1 MNPFVNEFPIYESL
15 ANGNAVIMI
24 YDLFIL
30 LLFLFE
36 LFLFY
41 NKERIIEDVK
51 LNQTKKIKPFRRFLV
66 KLSVNYEY
74 QGILMVTG
82 VLLVISLVVVS
93 SHHRILVS
101 ELFGILGSFALFII
115 IVFLVQHLF
124 MKIDQFQDIVV
135 SRFVDLIFYLVLGH
149 YFVLFA
155 NFISPPS
162 LPLGLIGLSFAL
174 MLCFSVMIRA
184 IANPSLIRSS
194 VSKRRKYHET
204 ASILKG
210 MLVLVVS
217 EMSILYLMVYNCFK
231 IDPNFYAANSDRALD
246 AFDMLY
252 YMVISFATIGYGDI
266 HPVRFNG
273 MIYGELVAM
282 VIGLASMF
290 STACFVGAVVSGAA
304 QMSWNQGLEAKD
316 QDHDNSSDRNLHN
329 ERKSM
334 ITVVREKLK
343 NKEL

>member
-1 MNPFVNEFPIYESL
+1 MNPLVNKFPVYEDL
-15 ANGNAVIMI
+15 ANGNTIIII

-36 LFLFY
+36 VFLFY
-41 NKERIIEDVK
+41 NKKRIVEDVK
-51 LNQTKKIKPFRRFLV
+51 NNKTKKIKPFRRFLV
-66 KLSVNYEY
+66 KLMVNYEY

-82 VLLVISLVVVS
+82 VLLVISLGVVS
-93 SHHRILVS
+93 LHHTILVR
-101 ELFGILGSFALFII
+101 ELVGILGSFGFFIV

-124 MKIDQFQDIVV
+124 MKIDQFQDIIV
-135 SRFVDLIFYLVLGH
+135 SRFVDLIFYLILGH

-155 NFISPPS
+155 NFISPPD

-174 MLCFSVMIRA
+174 FLCFAVMIRA

-231 IDPNFYAANSDRALD
+231 VNPNFYVSSSDRALD

-266 HPVRFNG
+266 HPVRIG
-273 MIYGELVAM
+273 GSIYGELVAM
-282 VIGLASMF
+282 VIGLTSMF
-290 STACFVGAVVSGAA
+290 STACFVGAVVAGAA
-304 QMSWNQGLEAKD
+304 QMSWNQAAASN
-316 QDHDNSSDRNLHN
+316 QDDEDDGSGQGAFNTP
-329 ERKSM
+329 KSM
-334 ITVVREKLK
+334 ITVIREKLK

>member
-1 MNPFVNEFPIYESL
+1 MNRFVNEFPVYETL
-15 ANGNAVIMI
+15 ANGNAIIII
-24 YDLFIL
+24 YDLFIM

-41 NKERIIEDVK
+41 NKERIVEEVK
-51 LNQTKKIKPFRRFLV
+51 LNKTKKIKPFRRFLV
-66 KLSVNYEY
+66 KLIVNYEY

-101 ELFGILGSFALFII
+101 ELMGILGSFGVFII

-174 MLCFSVMIRA
+174 ILCFSVMIRA
-184 IANPSLIRSS
+184 IANPSIIRSS

-231 IDPNFYAANSDRALD
+231 INPNFYVANSDRALD

-266 HPVRFNG
+266 HPVRLNG
-273 MIYGELVAM
+273 IIYGELVAM

-290 STACFVGAVVSGAA
+290 STACFVGAVVAGAA
-304 QMSWNQGLEAKD
+304 QMSWNQSLESGN
-316 QDHDNSSDRNLHN
+316 QDNSTDQEEHN

>member
-1 MNPFVNEFPIYESL
+1 MNPFVNEIPVYETL
-15 ANGNAVIMI
+15 ANGNAIIII

-41 NKERIIEDVK
+41 NKERIISEVK
-51 LNQTKKIKPFRRFLV
+51 QNKTKKIKPVRRFLV
-66 KLSVNYEY
+66 KLIVNYEY
-74 QGILMVTG
+74 QGVLMVTG
-82 VLLVISLVVVS
+82 VLLVISLLVVS
-93 SHHRILVS
+93 LHHRILIG
-101 ELFGILGSFALFII
+101 ELIGILGSFAVFII

-124 MKIDQFQDIVV
+124 MKIDQFQDIIV
-135 SRFVDLIFYLVLGH
+135 SRFMDLIFYLVLGH

-162 LPLGLIGLSFAL
+162 LPLGLVGLSFAL

-184 IANPSLIRSS
+184 IANPTLIRSS

-231 IDPNFYAANSDRALD
+231 INPGFYAANSDRALD

-273 MIYGELVAM
+273 IIYGELVAM

-290 STACFVGAVVSGAA
+290 STACFVGAVVAGAA
-304 QMSWNQGLEAKD
+304 QMSWNQGLEEKN
-316 QDHDNSSDRNLHN
+316 QDNGAPSNPDEKN
-329 ERKSM
+329 ERRS
-334 ITVVREKLK
+334 IISVIHEKLK

>member
-1 MNPFVNEFPIYESL
+1 MNPFVNEFPMYETL
-15 ANGNAVIMI
+15 ANGNAIIMI

-41 NKERIIEDVK
+41 NKERVIEAVK
-51 LNQTKKIKPFRRFLV
+51 LNQTKKIKPLRRFLV
-66 KLSVNYEY
+66 KLIINYEY

-82 VLLVISLVVVS
+82 VLLFISLVVVS
-93 SHHRILVS
+93 SHHRILLS
-101 ELFGILGSFALFII
+101 ELIGVLGSFAVFII
-115 IVFLVQHLF
+115 VVFLVQHLF

-162 LPLGLIGLSFAL
+162 LPLGLVGLSFAL
-174 MLCFSVMIRA
+174 ILCFSVMIRA
-184 IANPSLIRSS
+184 IANPSIIRSS

-231 IDPNFYAANSDRALD
+231 INPNFYVANSNRALD

-252 YMVISFATIGYGDI
+252 YMVVTFATIGYGDI

-273 MIYGELVAM
+273 IIYGELVAM

-290 STACFVGAVVSGAA
+290 STACFVGAVVAGAA
-304 QMSWNQGLEAKD
+304 QMSWNQDLESGK
-316 QDHDNSSDRNLHN
+316 QDDSSGQSGYSEN
-329 ERKSM
+329 KSM
-334 ITVVREKLK
+334 ITMVREKLK

>member
-1 MNPFVNEFPIYESL
+1 MNPFINEFPAYESL
-15 ANGNAVIMI
+15 ANGNAIILI

-41 NKERIIEDVK
+41 HKERLSEAVRQ
-51 LNQTKKIKPFRRFLV
+51 NQIKKIKPFRRFMV
-66 KLSVNYEY
+66 KLIVNYEY
-74 QGILMVTG
+74 RGVLMVTA
-82 VLLVISLVVVS
+82 VLLVTSLLVVS
-93 SHHRILVS
+93 SHHRILLG
-101 ELFGILGSFALFII
+101 ELAGILGSFAIFILV
-115 IVFLVQHLF
+115 VFLVQHLF
-124 MKIDQFQDIVV
+124 MKIDQFQDLIV

-162 LPLGLIGLSFAL
+162 LPLGLLGLSFAL
-174 MLCFSVMIRA
+174 VLCFSVMIRA
-184 IANPSLIRSS
+184 IANPSIIRSS
-194 VSKRRKYHET
+194 VSKRHKYQET

-210 MLVLVVS
+210 MVVLVVS

-231 IDPNFYAANSDRALD
+231 INPNFYAADTPRALD
-246 AFDMLY
+246 AFDLLY

-266 HPVRFNG
+266 HPVRFQG

-290 STACFVGAVVSGAA
+290 STACFVGAVVAGAA
-304 QMSWNQGLEAKD
+304 QMSWNQSLETKEPNPDAP
-316 QDHDNSSDRNLHN
+316 SSQH
-329 ERKSM
+329 ESAQPKSLIAM
-334 ITVVREKLK
+334 VWEKLK

>member
-1 MNPFVNEFPIYESL
+1 MNRFVNEFPVYETL
-15 ANGNAVIMI
+15 ANGNAIIII
-24 YDLFIL
+24 YDLFIM

-41 NKERIIEDVK
+41 NKERIVEEVK

-66 KLSVNYEY
+66 KLIVNYEY

-101 ELFGILGSFALFII
+101 ELIGILGSFAVFII

-162 LPLGLIGLSFAL
+162 LPLGLVGLSFAL

-184 IANPSLIRSS
+184 IANPSIIRSS

-231 IDPNFYAANSDRALD
+231 ISPDFYTGSSDRALD

-273 MIYGELVAM
+273 IIYGELVAM

-290 STACFVGAVVSGAA
+290 STACFVGAVVAGAA
-304 QMSWNQGLEAKD
+304 QMSWNQSLESGNQVNSTD
-316 QDHDNSSDRNLHN
+316 QEEHN
-329 ERKSM
+329 ERKSL

>member
-1 MNPFVNEFPIYESL
+1 MNPLVNEFPVYETL
-15 ANGNAVIMI
+15 ANGNTIIII

-30 LLFLFE
+30 SLFLFE

-41 NKERIIEDVK
+41 NKERLVEAVRQNK
-51 LNQTKKIKPFRRFLV
+51 TKKIKPFRRFLV
-66 KLSVNYEY
+66 KLIVNYEY
-74 QGILMVTG
+74 QGILMVTSA
-82 VLLVISLVVVS
+82 LLIISLVVVS
-93 SHHRILVS
+93 SHHRILMS
-101 ELFGILGSFALFII
+101 ELIGILGSFAVFII
-115 IVFLVQHLF
+115 VVFLVQHLF
-124 MKIDQFQDIVV
+124 MKIDQFQDLVV

-162 LPLGLIGLSFAL
+162 LPLGLVGLSFAL
-174 MLCFSVMIRA
+174 ILCFSVMIRA
-184 IANPSLIRSS
+184 IANPSIIRSS
-194 VSKRRKYHET
+194 VSKRRKYQET

-231 IDPNFYAANSDRALD
+231 IDPNFYAANSDRTLD

-290 STACFVGAVVSGAA
+290 STACFVGAVVAGAA
-304 QMSWNQGLEAKD
+304 QMSWSQSLESEN
-316 QDHDNSSDRNLHN
+316 HSDGSEQN
-329 ERKSM
+329 EPSDRKSM

-343 NKEL
+343 NKQL

>member
-1 MNPFVNEFPIYESL
+1 MNPFVNEIPVYETL
-15 ANGNAVIMI
+15 ANGNAIIII

-41 NKERIIEDVK
+41 NKERIISEVK
-51 LNQTKKIKPFRRFLV
+51 QNKTKKIKPVRRFLV
-66 KLSVNYEY
+66 KLIVNYEY

-82 VLLVISLVVVS
+82 VLLVISLLVVS
-93 SHHRILVS
+93 LHHRILFS
-101 ELFGILGSFALFII
+101 ELIGILGSFAVFII

-124 MKIDQFQDIVV
+124 MKIDQFQDIIV
-135 SRFVDLIFYLVLGH
+135 SRFMDLIFYLVLGH

-155 NFISPPS
+155 NFITPPS
-162 LPLGLIGLSFAL
+162 LPLGLLGLSFAL

-184 IANPSLIRSS
+184 IANPTLIRSS

-231 IDPNFYAANSDRALD
+231 INPGFYVANSNRALD

-273 MIYGELVAM
+273 IIYGELVAM

-290 STACFVGAVVSGAA
+290 STACFVGAVVAGAA
-304 QMSWNQGLEAKD
+304 
-316 QDHDNSSDRNLHN
+316 R
-329 ERKSM
+329 
-334 ITVVREKLK
+334 
-343 NKEL
+343 

>member
-1 MNPFVNEFPIYESL
+1 MNLFVNEFPIYETL
-15 ANGNAVIMI
+15 ANGNTIIII

-30 LLFLFE
+30 SLFLFE

-41 NKERIIEDVK
+41 NKERIVEAVAQ
-51 LNQTKKIKPFRRFLV
+51 NQTKKIKPYRRFLV
-66 KLSVNYEY
+66 RLFINYEY

-82 VLLVISLVVVS
+82 VLLFISLVVVS
-93 SHHRILVS
+93 SHHRILLS
-101 ELFGILGSFALFII
+101 ELIGILGSFAIFIV

-162 LPLGLIGLSFAL
+162 LPLGLAGLFFAL
-174 MLCFSVMIRA
+174 VLCFSVMIRA
-184 IANPSLIRSS
+184 IANPSIIRSS
-194 VSKRRKYHET
+194 VSKRRKYQET

-231 IDPNFYAANSDRALD
+231 INPGFYVANSDRALD

-252 YMVISFATIGYGDI
+252 YMVVSFATIGYGDI

-273 MIYGELVAM
+273 MFYGELVAM
-282 VIGLASMF
+282 VIGLTSMF
-290 STACFVGAVVSGAA
+290 STACFVGAVVAGAA
-304 QMSWNQGLEAKD
+304 QMSWNQSQEGG
-316 QDHDNSSDRNLHN
+316 NLN
-329 ERKSM
+329 DESEQTKAVDRKSM
-334 ITVVREKLK
+334 FTVVREKLK

>member
-1 MNPFVNEFPIYESL
+1 MNPFVNEIPVYETL
-15 ANGNAVIMI
+15 ANGNAIIII

-41 NKERIIEDVK
+41 NKERIISEVK
-51 LNQTKKIKPFRRFLV
+51 QNKTKKIKPVRRFLV
-66 KLSVNYEY
+66 KLIVNYEY

-82 VLLVISLVVVS
+82 VLLVISLLVVS
-93 SHHRILVS
+93 LHHRILFS
-101 ELFGILGSFALFII
+101 ELIGILGSFAVFII

-124 MKIDQFQDIVV
+124 MKIDQFQDIIV
-135 SRFVDLIFYLVLGH
+135 SRFMDLIFYLVLGH

-155 NFISPPS
+155 NFITPPS
-162 LPLGLIGLSFAL
+162 LPLGLLGLSFAL
-174 MLCFSVMIRA
+174 ILCFSVMIRA
-184 IANPSLIRSS
+184 IANPTLIRSS

-231 IDPNFYAANSDRALD
+231 INPGFYVANSNRALD

-273 MIYGELVAM
+273 IIYGELVAM

-290 STACFVGAVVSGAA
+290 STACFVGAVVAGAA
-304 QMSWNQGLEAKD
+304 QMSWNQGMEGKNQDNDASSD
-316 QDHDNSSDRNLHN
+316 QDEHN
-329 ERKSM
+329 ERRSM
-334 ITVVREKLK
+334 ISVIHEKLK

>member
-1 MNPFVNEFPIYESL
+1 MNRFVNEFPVYETL
-15 ANGNAVIMI
+15 ANGNAIIII
-24 YDLFIL
+24 YDLFIM

-41 NKERIIEDVK
+41 NKERIAEEVK
-51 LNQTKKIKPFRRFLV
+51 QNQTKKIKPFRRFLV
-66 KLSVNYEY
+66 KLIVNYEY
-74 QGILMVTG
+74 QGIIMVTG

-101 ELFGILGSFALFII
+101 ELMGILGSFGVFII

-174 MLCFSVMIRA
+174 ILCFSVMIRA
-184 IANPSLIRSS
+184 IANPSIIRSS

-231 IDPNFYAANSDRALD
+231 INPNFYVANSDRALD

-266 HPVRFNG
+266 HPVRLNG
-273 MIYGELVAM
+273 IIYGELVAM

-290 STACFVGAVVSGAA
+290 STACFVGAVVAGAA
-304 QMSWNQGLEAKD
+304 QMSWNQSLESGN
-316 QDHDNSSDRNLHN
+316 QDNSTDQEEHN

>member
-1 MNPFVNEFPIYESL
+1 MNPFGNEFPAYESL
-15 ANGNAVIMI
+15 ADGNAIILI

-41 NKERIIEDVK
+41 NKERLTEAVRQ
-51 LNQTKKIKPFRRFLV
+51 NQIKKIKPLRRFMV
-66 KLSVNYEY
+66 KLIVNYEY
-74 QGILMVTG
+74 QGVLMVTA
-82 VLLVISLVVVS
+82 VLLVISLIVVS
-93 SHHRILVS
+93 SHHQI
-101 ELFGILGSFALFII
+101 LFGELVGIFGSFAIFILV
-115 IVFLVQHLF
+115 VFLVQHLF
-124 MKIDQFQDIVV
+124 MKIDQFQDLIV

-162 LPLGLIGLSFAL
+162 LPLGLFGLTFAL

-184 IANPSLIRSS
+184 IANPSIIRSS

-210 MLVLVVS
+210 MVVLVVS

-231 IDPNFYAANSDRALD
+231 INPNFYVADTDRALD
-246 AFDMLY
+246 AFDLLY

-266 HPVRFNG
+266 HPVRFQG

-290 STACFVGAVVSGAA
+290 STACFVGAVVAGAA
-304 QMSWNQGLEAKD
+304 QMSWNQSLSAKEPNPD
-316 QDHDNSSDRNLHN
+316 ALSSQC
-329 ERKSM
+329 ERAQQKSI
-334 ITVVREKLK
+334 ITMVWEKLK
-343 NKEL
+343 NKER

>member
-1 MNPFVNEFPIYESL
+1 MNRFVNEFPVYETL
-15 ANGNAVIMI
+15 ANGNAIIII
-24 YDLFIL
+24 YDLFIM

-41 NKERIIEDVK
+41 NKERIVEEVK

-66 KLSVNYEY
+66 KLIVNYEY

-101 ELFGILGSFALFII
+101 ELIGILGSFAVFII

-162 LPLGLIGLSFAL
+162 LPLGLVGLSFAL
-174 MLCFSVMIRA
+174 ILCFSVMIRA

-231 IDPNFYAANSDRALD
+231 INPNFYAGSPDRALD

-273 MIYGELVAM
+273 IIYGELVAM

-290 STACFVGAVVSGAA
+290 STACFVGAVVAGAA
-304 QMSWNQGLEAKD
+304 QMSWNQSLESGN
-316 QDHDNSSDRNLHN
+316 QDNSTDQEEHN

-334 ITVVREKLK
+334 ITMVRQKLK

>member
-1 MNPFVNEFPIYESL
+1 MKPFVNEFPVYETL
-15 ANGNAVIMI
+15 ANGNAIIIV

-41 NKERIIEDVK
+41 NKERIVEAIK

-66 KLSVNYEY
+66 KLIINYEY

-82 VLLVISLVVVS
+82 VLLFISLVVVS
-93 SHHRILVS
+93 SHHRILLS
-101 ELFGILGSFALFII
+101 ELIGILGSFAVFII
-115 IVFLVQHLF
+115 VVFLVQHLF
-124 MKIDQFQDIVV
+124 MKIDQFQDIIV

-162 LPLGLIGLSFAL
+162 LPLGLVGLSFAL
-174 MLCFSVMIRA
+174 VLCFSVMIRA
-184 IANPSLIRSS
+184 IANPSIIRSS

-217 EMSILYLMVYNCFK
+217 EMSILYLMVYNCFR
-231 IDPNFYAANSDRALD
+231 INPNFYAGNSDQTLD

-266 HPVRFNG
+266 YPVRFNG

-290 STACFVGAVVSGAA
+290 STACFVGAVVAGAA
-304 QMSWNQGLEAKD
+304 QMSWNQSLESGNQDNLPD
-316 QDHDNSSDRNLHN
+316 QAEYNKG
-329 ERKSM
+329 KSM
-334 ITVVREKLK
+334 ITMVRQKLK